1 MKIKNLRLT
10 NFRCFENFEIEFS
23 EDYNI
28 HAIIAENMVGKSAL
42 MAALKLSA
50 NTYTSG
56 LKTESQIK
64 DKDHRVI
71 GNNPISDITADV
83 SIETIALI
91 TDSNNNKIQSC
102 WKKYK
107 TKPKGERTKIEI
119 CDGLDPKKQSK
130 ITYKL
135 AAEGKSIL
143 PLFSFIGT
151 EYIHVESSETG
162 EWEINGKSIDGYKG
176 CFDDKS
182 IKKFLFNWIKRID
195 SIIIE
200 MNYKQIIAETYKD
213 IPQNAITVFR
223 NAVTA
228 LLPDIDIIEWS
239 SDANQPIIKF
249 KNGEIRMFGMLSD
262 GYRYLILLAGELAT
276 RAFLLNKSYGT
287 EILNKIHGIVLIDEF
302 GIHLHPSLQNETLIR
317 LGKTFP
323 NVQFI
328 ISTHSPLILNGL
340 KKEQVH
346 ILSSDSEGKRFVNN
360 PDEDIIGLGADE
372 IMTKIFGLATTYDHQ
387 FLELNEEYK
396 ELYKIK
402 TSKGLTENQ
411 LQKFKQISEQLSKL
425 RLDPEFKISEDDTIT
440 KIVKEKLE
448 LLKKGG
454 KENLNTNDLSN
465 KINEIIKKIFE

>member
-71 GNNPISDITADV
+71 GSNPISDIAADV
-83 SIETIALI
+83 SIETVALI

-135 AAEGKSIL
+135 ASEGKSIL

-195 SIIIE
+195 SILIE

-213 IPQNAITVFR
+213 IPKNAITTFR
-223 NAVTA
+223 NAVMA
-228 LLPDIDIIEWS
+228 LLPDIEIIEWS

-276 RAFLLNKSYGT
+276 RAFLLNKTHGT
-287 EILNKIHGIVLIDEF
+287 DILNKIHGIVLIDEF
-302 GIHLHPSLQNETLIR
+302 GIHLHPALQNETLIR

-340 KKEQVH
+340 RKEQVH
-346 ILSSDSEGKRFVNN
+346 ILSSDKEGKRFANN

-372 IMTKIFGLATTYDHQ
+372 IMTKIFGLTTTYDHQ

-402 TSKGLTENQ
+402 TNKGLTKPQ

-448 LLKKGG
+448 LLERGEKG
-454 KENLNTNDLSN
+454 NLSANDLSN
-465 KINEIIKKIFE
+465 KINEIIKKIFD